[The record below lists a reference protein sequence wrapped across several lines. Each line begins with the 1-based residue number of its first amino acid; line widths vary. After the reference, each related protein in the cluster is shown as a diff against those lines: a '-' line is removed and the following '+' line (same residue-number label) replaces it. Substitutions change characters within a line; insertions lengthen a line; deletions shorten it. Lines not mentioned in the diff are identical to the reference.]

1 MEPQKGG
8 DDVPMQ
14 VDEEEDE
21 VPEQAIL
28 QKVFDQEVEELK
40 VEEP

>member
-1 MEPQKGG
+1 
-8 DDVPMQ
+8 MQ